1 MPMDDNEHS
10 KDSSANEF
18 ELRAGSTASGSTMTV
33 VGTTAEERMQI
44 TIEDEQLVAK
54 GGWATVS
61 KATLL
66 PKGEVVAVKRVK
78 ETRQYKVRIC

>member
-1 MPMDDNEHS
+1 MDDNEQS
-10 KDSSANEF
+10 KDSSTNEF
-18 ELRAGSTASGSTMTV
+18 DLRADSTASSSTITV

-61 KATLL
+61 KAMLL
-66 PKGEVVAVKRVK
+66 PKGELVAVKRIK
-78 ETRQYKVRIC
+78 ETRQYKVCIC

>member
-1 MPMDDNEHS
+1 MPTDDNEQS
-10 KDSSANEF
+10 IDSSSNEF
-18 ELRAGSTASGSTMTV
+18 ELRADSIASGSTMTV
-33 VGTTAEERMQI
+33 MGTTSEECMQI

-66 PKGEVVAVKRVK
+66 PRGEVVAVKRTK
-78 ETRQYKVRIC
+78 ETSQYKVRIC